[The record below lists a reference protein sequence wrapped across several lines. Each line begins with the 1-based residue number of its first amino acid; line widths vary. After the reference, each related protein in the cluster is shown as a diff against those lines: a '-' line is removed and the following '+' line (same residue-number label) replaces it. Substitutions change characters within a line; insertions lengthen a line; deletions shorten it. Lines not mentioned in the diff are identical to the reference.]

1 MSTLTAFPR
10 PGDSGTFSVTTWNIR
25 CGQNLG
31 LSSAANGLAQMGIG
45 VAILTEMKVSN
56 DQYPKFSSG
65 YKIILLK
72 AVSKNQG
79 GVALLWKEGHPSFE
93 VEAACVAP
101 PTS

>member
-1 MSTLTAFPR
+1 
-10 PGDSGTFSVTTWNIR
+10 
-25 CGQNLG
+25 
-31 LSSAANGLAQMGIG
+31 
-45 VAILTEMKVSN
+45 MKVSN